1 MDNLT
6 QIFIA
11 GGLILALI
19 VFARV
24 VNKKHSG
31 RRKRR

>member
-19 VFARV
+19 IFARV
-24 VNKKHSG
+24 VNKKHRG
-31 RRKRR
+31 GRKRR

>member
-24 VNKKHSG
+24 VNKKHPG
-31 RRKRR
+31 RRRRR